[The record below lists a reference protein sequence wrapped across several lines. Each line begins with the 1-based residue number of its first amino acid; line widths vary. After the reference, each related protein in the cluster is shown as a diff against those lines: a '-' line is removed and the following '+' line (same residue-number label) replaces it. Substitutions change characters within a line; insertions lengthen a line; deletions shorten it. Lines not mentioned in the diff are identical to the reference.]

1 MGKLR
6 CMLKARFK
14 KPVISRSEIGQEKR
28 CFSIEEDVA
37 LDAQHLV

>member
-14 KPVISRSEIGQEKR
+14 KTVISRSEIGQEKR
-28 CFSIEEDVA
+28 SFSIEEDVA
-37 LDAQHLV
+37 LDAQQLV